1 MRAADIT
8 HRTFETS
15 IRTQLISPPTLLS
28 VLLIIYVAN
37 PPVTMVQKPRRRD
50 VLKGMGAAGAVALAG
65 CLGGSDGDTIEMG
78 LLMGVTGA
86 LEQLGPPIRDGAQAA
101 ATQIDDSDNGWSV
114 DTQFED
120 TETNPQTG
128 IEGAQAVVDAGY
140 PMFVGAL
147 ASDVSLPVTRDVTLE
162 EGVVQMSPASTA
174 VEYSTLDSDLDQ
186 TLTWRTT
193 PSDAFQGPVAA
204 QIARN
209 RIGAESVSTLARDD
223 PYGRGLSEA
232 FVDAF
237 EEDGGTVEE
246 ELLIDPSN
254 SSFTSQLETA
264 LSANPD
270 MLYIVAFPE
279 EGQNVFRDFY
289 QEFDQSDLPILVPDG
304 LQDDA
309 LPVDSGQGV
318 ETFANVTGTG
328 PGISD
333 DIASGLETYQEQVDQ
348 DFVFVREAYDA
359 AAVLSLAYAAS
370 GSGEPGDI
378 QAEIQNVTNPND
390 GEEIT
395 ADNLAEGVEMA
406 DNGDQV
412 TYNGV
417 SRPLEFDE
425 NGDVATPVY
434 EYFGWG
440 TNDEGDPAVETIET
454 IVGE

>member
-1 MRAADIT
+1 
-8 HRTFETS
+8 
-15 IRTQLISPPTLLS
+15 
-28 VLLIIYVAN
+28 
-37 PPVTMVQKPRRRD
+37 MVDKTRRRD
-50 VLKGMGAAGAVALAG
+50 VLKAMGAAGTVAVAG
-65 CLGGSDGDTIEMG
+65 CLGGSDEETIQLG
-78 LLMGVTGA
+78 LLMGVTGQ

-101 ATQIDDSDNGWSV
+101 ATQIDEGDNSWSV

-120 TETNPQTG
+120 TETNSQTG
-128 IEGAQAVVDAGY
+128 IEGAQALVDAGY

-147 ASDVSLPVTRDVTLE
+147 ASDVSLPVARDVTLE

-174 VEYSTLDSDLDQ
+174 VEYSTLDSDIDQ

-209 RIGAESVSTLARDD
+209 RIEANSVSTLARDD

-232 FVDAF
+232 FVNAF
-237 EEDGGTVEE
+237 EENGGTVEE

-264 LSANPD
+264 LAPNPD

-279 EGQNVFRDFY
+279 EGQNIFRDFY
-289 QEFDQSDLPILVPDG
+289 QEFNQPDLPILVPDG
-304 LQDDA
+304 LQDGA
-309 LPVDSGQGV
+309 LPVDSGQDV
-318 ETFANVTGTG
+318 ETFSNVTGTG

-333 DIASGLETYQEQVDQ
+333 DIASGLETYQGRVDQ

-359 AAVLSLAYAAS
+359 AAILSLAYAAA
-370 GSGEPGDI
+370 GSDDPGDI
-378 QAEIQNVTNPND
+378 QAEIRNVTNPD
-390 GEEIT
+390 GGDEVT
-395 ADNLAEGVEMA
+395 ADNLAEGVERVS
-406 DNGDQV
+406 NGDAV
-412 TYNGV
+412 TYSGV
-417 SRPLEFDE
+417 SRPIEFDE

-440 TNDEGDPAVETIET
+440 TNDEGEPVVETIET